1 MLASS
6 PVIGLPIGLFLLALG
21 SQTPEVSWD
30 RVAELFSSDETVR
43 NEALAALAEARDS
56 SLMAG
61 LNDVLYYH
69 YVVREPRNAAKILK
83 AMEAIA
89 GERTGKNPRHF
100 WAEWIGR
107 HEEIVPGKGYVSFK
121 RSVFERYDPRFR
133 GYLDPLLTYR
143 IRPEEIEWGGVTKDG
158 IPALDRPGFV
168 EGSKTTFWKDDERV
182 FGIYLGGEAKAYPH
196 RILDAHEMAN
206 DVVGG
211 RAVSLA
217 YCTLCGSGILYEG
230 NHPSREGQVPFTFGS
245 SGLLYRSNKLMY
257 DRPTNSLWNQLKGEP
272 VSGRLAESGIRLAP
286 LPIVVTTWG
295 EWKKEHPETLVLD
308 PEKTGF
314 DRDYSKSPYDSYFDS
329 SDTMFPVWLRSDELK
344 TKEVVFAVI
353 VNGRPK
359 AYPLET
365 LKREGV
371 THDEVGGKPIVL
383 VTNRRSGA
391 VRAYESSGRRFT
403 DGGGGRLLEEGKGT
417 SWNVEEEALV
427 SESGGMLPRVA
438 GHDAF
443 WFGWYAFFPTT
454 EIYGR

>member
-1 MLASS
+1 MS
-6 PVIGLPIGLFLLALG
+6 LPARLLLLSLG
-21 SQTPEVSWD
+21 SPQAAPSVAAVSWD
-30 RVAELFSSDETVR
+30 RLAALFSSNEAVRDEAL
-43 NEALAALAEARDS
+43 EALADARDR

-69 YVVREPRNAAKILK
+69 YVVREPRNAAKIVK

-89 GERTGKNPRHF
+89 GEKTGNNPRHF

-107 HEEIVPGKGYVSFK
+107 HDDIEPKKGYVSFK

-133 GYLDPLLTYR
+133 GFLDPLLTYR
-143 IRPEEIEWGGVTKDG
+143 IRPEEVDWGGVTKDG
-158 IPALDRPGFV
+158 IAALDNPGFS
-168 EGSKTTFWKDDERV
+168 EASETTFWKNDERV

-217 YCTLCGSGILYEG
+217 YCTLCGSGVLYDG
-230 NHPSREGQVPFTFGS
+230 DHSSRKGQPPFTFGS

-257 DRPTNSLWNQLKGEP
+257 DRPTNSLWNQLTGEP
-272 VSGRLAESGIRLAP
+272 VSGRLAESGVRLAR

-295 EWKKEHPETLVLD
+295 EWKREHPDTLVLD

-314 DRDYSKSPYDSYFDS
+314 DRDYEKSPYESYFDS
-329 SDTMFPVWLRSDELK
+329 SETMFPVWLRSDELK
-344 TKEVVFAVI
+344 TKEVVFAMI

-359 AYPLET
+359 AYPVAT
-365 LKREGV
+365 LKREGL
-371 THDEVGGKPIVL
+371 THDEVGGESIVL

-391 VRAYESSGRRFT
+391 VRAYETFGRRFT
-403 DGGGGRLLEEGKGT
+403 DGGDGQLIEEGKGT
-417 SWNVEEEALV
+417 SWKVEEESLV
-427 SESGGMLPRVA
+427 AETGEKLYRIA
-438 GHDAF
+438 GHNAF
-443 WFGWYAFFPTT
+443 WFGWFAFYPTT